1 MQVTE
6 HAPDL
11 ISTKTHFQ
19 VLDGM
24 RGIAAVAVVIYHFM
38 EIAVPDYTKNF
49 IAHGHLAV
57 DFFFCLSGFVIA
69 FAYDKRIQK
78 IGMTQFLALRL
89 IRLQPLVFIG
99 AVLGL
104 LTFMFDP
111 FITFIR
117 HMESAKRR

>member
-38 EIAVPDYTKNF
+38 EIAVPDYTENF

-57 DFFFCLSGFVIA
+57 DFFFCLSGFCNCFRLRQKDSKNWNDAVPG
-69 FAYDKRIQK
+69 FEAYPPAATCIHWCRVGSVD
-78 IGMTQFLALRL
+78 LY
-89 IRLQPLVFIG
+89 V
-99 AVLGL
+99 
-104 LTFMFDP
+104 
-111 FITFIR
+111 
-117 HMESAKRR
+117 